1 MKPLIFVPPAQ
12 AEALCDAQDAGRDD
26 LCLPNLCR
34 IDRTILLPWRGDESV
49 SDLPGK
55 PSHSPVP
62 PASAPSAQL
71 WPSSAN
77 SSR

>member
-1 MKPLIFVPPAQ
+1 MKPMLFVPPAQ

-26 LCLPNLCR
+26 LCLADLCR
-34 IDRTILLPWRGDESV
+34 TERAVFQPWRDDESTD
-49 SDLPGK
+49 DLLQCTAPQT
-55 PSHSPVP
+55 
-62 PASAPSAQL
+62 PASVPSAQL